1 MYFSRVGIRSR
12 DTNLGLVVR
21 VAAKPGTSGIPLE
34 NLFKYGFRR
43 NDEVLSLLDGEGMK
57 LRYGRVDFKISPR
70 LVESWLAIHPRIR
83 LRCLAEEQ
91 VVGDRFNFL
100 ARVLLSTRGEK
111 RRKKEEKLVCLL
123 QLGNEMFARETI
135 VGGTMV
141 GGVTARGWKYVVRAN
156 GPLDRPLIG

>member
-1 MYFSRVGIRSR
+1 MALRACMCTRVYFSRVGIRSR

-34 NLFKYGFRR
+34 NLSKYGFRR

-111 RRKKEEKLVCLL
+111 RRKK
-123 QLGNEMFARETI
+123 GREI
-135 VGGTMV
+135 SLSPP
-141 GGVTARGWKYVVRAN
+141 AWK
-156 GPLDRPLIG
+156 

>member
-1 MYFSRVGIRSR
+1 MYVRACISPALEFVREIRI
-12 DTNLGLVVR
+12 LVSSCAWLRSQVQ
-21 VAAKPGTSGIPLE
+21 VVSHWKIYPNTD
-34 NLFKYGFRR
+34 FRR

-100 ARVLLSTRGEK
+100 ARILLSTRGEK
-111 RRKKEEKLVCLL
+111 RRKK
-123 QLGNEMFARETI
+123 GREI
-135 VGGTMV
+135 SLSPP
-141 GGVTARGWKYVVRAN
+141 AWK
-156 GPLDRPLIG
+156 